1 MKSSNFYGLFV
12 GLCASFLVATES
24 HAQLGKL
31 LGGGKDDNGGGLGGL
46 LGGGKDDKGGGLGG
60 LLGGGKDD
68 NGGGLG
74 GLLGGGKDD
83 KGGGLGG
90 LLGGGNSGGGLSN
103 PMDLVSDALESGENT
118 NLGPVGRYVLG
129 RELAARMIG
138 INKVVEDGDLR
149 LDYLRLVTAN
159 LLQSSRVTANFK
171 DPVVILFDAPD
182 KINAFAAPGG
192 FVFVTTGLLNFVEN
206 EDELAFVLAHEI
218 AHIEMDHGLNAI
230 RQNEGAK
237 LFQSATGDMGM
248 DGLFGDLLAWGE
260 NGYSKDLEQ
269 EADLRGG
276 EIMASLGYDWQSG
289 INVIKRLEE
298 MTGHSHASGY
308 PADRAA
314 KLKAGAGGSPVSKA
328 LITKRKQRFDS
339 VMSK

>member
-1 MKSSNFYGLFV
+1 MKWLNFCGLFL

-31 LGGGKDDNGGGLGGL
+31 LGGGKDDGGGGLGGL
-46 LGGGKDDKGGGLGG
+46 LGGGKDDGGGGLGG

-68 NGGGLG
+68 GGGGLG
-74 GLLGGGKDD
+74 GLLDSGG
-83 KGGGLGG
+83 
-90 LLGGGNSGGGLSN
+90 SGGGLSN
-103 PMDLVSDALESGENT
+103 PMGLVGDVLESAENT

-138 INKVVEDGDLR
+138 INDVVEDGDPR
-149 LDYLRLVTAN
+149 LDYLRILTAN
-159 LLQSSRVTANFK
+159 LLRSSRVTASFK

-192 FVFVTTGLLNFVEN
+192 FVFITTGLMNFLEN

-230 RQNEGAK
+230 RQNEGSK
-237 LFQSATGDMGM
+237 LFQSATGDMGL
-248 DGLFGDLLAWGE
+248 DGLFGDLLSWGE

-276 EIMASLGYDWQSG
+276 EIVASLGYNWQSG
-289 INVIKRLEE
+289 VNVIKRLEE
-298 MTGHSHASGY
+298 MTGHTHASGY

-314 KLKAGAGGSPVSKA
+314 KLKVGAGGSPVSEA
-328 LITKRKQRFDS
+328 LFLKRKQRFDE
-339 VMSK
+339 VMTK

>member
-1 MKSSNFYGLFV
+1 MRFCNIYGLFL
-12 GLCASFLVATES
+12 GLCASLLVATES

-31 LGGGKDDNGGGLGGL
+31 LGGGKDDNGGGLEGL
-46 LGGGKDDKGGGLGG
+46 LGGGKDDNGGGLGG

-74 GLLGGGKDD
+74 GLLGGG
-83 KGGGLGG
+83 
-90 LLGGGNSGGGLSN
+90 NSGGGLSN
-103 PMDLVSDALESGENT
+103 PMDLVGDVLEAGENT

-138 INKVVEDGDLR
+138 INEVIGDGDPR
-149 LDYLRLVTAN
+149 LDYLRILTLN
-159 LLQSSRVTANFK
+159 LLRSSRVTATYK

-192 FVFVTTGLLNFVEN
+192 FVFVTTGLLNFVED

-230 RQNEGAK
+230 IQNEGAK
-237 LFQSATGDMGM
+237 LFQSATGDMGL
-248 DGLFGDLLAWGE
+248 DGLFGDLLSWGE

-289 INVIKRLEE
+289 VNVMKRLEE
-298 MTGHSHASGY
+298 TVGHSHASGY

-328 LITKRKQRFDS
+328 LFLKRKQRFDA
-339 VMSK
+339 VMSR

>member
-1 MKSSNFYGLFV
+1 MRFWNICGLFL
-12 GLCASFLVATES
+12 GLCASLLVATES

-31 LGGGKDDNGGGLGGL
+31 LGGGKDDSGGGLGGL
-46 LGGGKDDKGGGLGG
+46 LGGGKDDS
-60 LLGGGKDD
+60 
-68 NGGGLG
+68 GGGLG

-103 PMDLVSDALESGENT
+103 PMDLVGDVLEAGENT

-138 INKVVEDGDLR
+138 INEVIGDGDPR
-149 LDYLRLVTAN
+149 LDYLRILTLN
-159 LLQSSRVTANFK
+159 LMRSSRVTATYK

-192 FVFVTTGLLNFVEN
+192 FIFVTTGLLNFVED

-230 RQNEGAK
+230 IQNEGAK
-237 LFQSATGDMGM
+237 LFQSATGDMGL
-248 DGLFGDLLAWGE
+248 DGLFGDLLSWGE

-289 INVIKRLEE
+289 VNVMKRLEE
-298 MTGHSHASGY
+298 TVGHSHASGY

-314 KLKAGAGGSPVSKA
+314 KLKAGAGGSPVSEA
-328 LITKRKQRFDS
+328 LFLKRKQRFDA
-339 VMSK
+339 VMSR